1 MKGEIKETAAKMTE
15 VLLKKQNPD
24 GTWSFCFEN
33 SPMTDAYMI
42 ILIRSLYVKEDVLIS
57 RLVKRLF
64 NMQTKEGTW
73 RLFKDEAEGNL
84 SATIDAYFALRYSGL
99 IDEKDPRLV
108 KAERFIKDK
117 GGLEKAHTLTKLML
131 AVHGQYEWRHLMP
144 VPIEVLLIPRT
155 FPVSFWDFSSYARA
169 HIVPFL
175 LVRDSRYHLQSA
187 RTPNIRHLFLQERP
201 SSGRDDDCDRIF
213 LLEKIKEGIKGLA
226 GLPELLRSQ
235 ARQFAQDYMIK
246 RIERDGT
253 YLSYF
258 STTFFMIYALKSIG
272 YRSDSTII
280 KNALD
285 GMKRMICL
293 TGNGPHV
300 QNSPSVVWD
309 TALISHALQESGL
322 SFEDEAIRKSVDYLV
337 KHQQYKFGDWA
348 IGLPD
353 VSPGGWGFSESNSI
367 HPDVDDTTAALRAI
381 TYSAGEKQEIRRAW
395 ERGVEWVLGLQN
407 HDGGWPA
414 FEKNKTKGIL
424 SSFPLDGAEAAAIDP
439 SAADLTGRTLE
450 FLGNRAGLTK
460 DHPNMKRGLRWLK
473 LTQGKDGS
481 WAGRWGIHFIY
492 GTWAAVTGMRA
503 AGVPNPDKS
512 IRRAEKWLEGN
523 QRSDGGWGESCYSDQ
538 KGAYVPL
545 SFSTVSQTSWALDA
559 LISISDQPTP
569 AIKKGMGSLLKLLN
583 GEGSPEAYTYPT
595 GAALKGAFYVN
606 YHSYQWIWPLL
617 TLNHFLNKYD

>member
-1 MKGEIKETAAKMTE
+1 MKGVIKETAFKMAE
-15 VLLKKQNPD
+15 DLRKKQNPD

-33 SPMTDAYMI
+33 SLMTDAYMI
-42 ILIRSLYVKEDVLIS
+42 ILIRSLYSKEDALVSQLVR
-57 RLVKRLF
+57 RLL

-73 RLFKDEAEGNL
+73 KLFNDEPEGNL
-84 SATIDAYFALRYSGL
+84 SATIDAYFALRFSGL
-99 IDEKDPRLV
+99 IDESDPRLV
-108 KAERFIKDK
+108 KAERFIINK

-144 VPIEVLLIPRT
+144 VPIEVLLVPRT
-155 FPVSFWDFSSYARA
+155 FPISFWDFSSYARA

-175 LVRDSRYHLQSA
+175 LLRDARYHLQSA
-187 RTPNIRHLFLQERP
+187 RTPNIRHLFLQDR
-201 SSGRDDDCDRIF
+201 SSSVGHDDEDRIF
-213 LLEKIKEGIKGLA
+213 LLEKIKEGIKELA

-235 ARQFAQDYMIK
+235 ARQFAQDYMLG

-272 YRSDSTII
+272 YRSDSSII
-280 KNALD
+280 QNALD
-285 GMKRMICL
+285 GLKRMICQ
-293 TGNGPHV
+293 TDNGPHV
-300 QNSPSVVWD
+300 QNSPSLIWD

-322 SFEDEAIRKSVDYLV
+322 SFEDGAIRKSIDYLL
-337 KHQQYKFGDWA
+337 KHQHYKFGDWA
-348 IGLPD
+348 IGIED

-381 TYSAGEKQEIRRAW
+381 TYTAGEMPEIRRAW
-395 ERGVEWVLGLQN
+395 ERGVDWVLGMQN

-424 SSFPLDGAEAAAIDP
+424 ASFPLDGAEAAAIDP
-439 SAADLTGRTLE
+439 STADLTGRALE
-450 FLGNRAGLTK
+450 FLGSRAGLSK
-460 DHPNMKRGLRWLK
+460 NHPNMKRGVQWLK

-481 WAGRWGIHFIY
+481 WPGRWGIHFIY

-503 AGVPNPDKS
+503 SGVPYSDKS
-512 IRRAEKWLEGN
+512 IRRAEKWLKSI
-523 QRSDGGWGESCYSDQ
+523 QRSDGGWGESCFSDQ

-559 LISISDQPTP
+559 LISISDQPAP
-569 AIKKGMGSLLKLLN
+569 VINKGMGRLLELLN
-583 GEGSPEAYTYPT
+583 DQGSSEAHTYPT
-595 GAALKGAFYVN
+595 GAALKGAFYAN

-617 TLNHFLNKYD
+617 TLSHYLNKYD